1 MVPLTLVTGPANAEK
16 ARVVLDAFRAALA
29 RGEDPI
35 LVVPTRADV
44 ERYRGELAA
53 GGAVFGAHV
62 VRFAWLIEEAARR
75 AGVGGRPL
83 GRIARERV
91 AASAVAA
98 TPLRALAGSAATG
111 GFARELL
118 RLVDELDG
126 RR

>member
-75 AGVGGRPL
+75 AIRPSGRPPTP
-83 GRIARERV
+83 ARR
-91 AASAVAA
+91 AASSMSHAKRTTCAPNTAPPAA
-98 TPLRALAGSAATG
+98 SSPR
-111 GFARELL
+111 
-118 RLVDELDG
+118 
-126 RR
+126 